1 MLRVNTNKGF
11 SNREI
16 LTLALPIIIG
26 GLAQNVILATDVYF
40 MSGVNELALDA
51 VGLAGLYFS
60 TFYTLGLGF
69 SVGVQIIIA
78 RRHGEGSISAIG
90 TTFTQSL
97 FFLFG
102 FSVLL
107 WFLIVG
113 TGPFILGSMIHNP
126 VIEQQALHYLDHR
139 AWGILFAFI
148 NLGFRAFYIGVSKP
162 NVTLLA
168 LFLTAG
174 ANVILNDILIFGKFG
189 FEPLGIKGA
198 AIASSLAEL
207 GGTLVFTLAIFYQGF
222 AKKFGMFQRWLPSQK
237 LLKPIFSTSLPVMLQ
252 YFVSHLG
259 WFLFF
264 IIIEQ
269 NGPRALAISIVIR
282 MVYMF
287 QMVPFWG
294 FSSAT
299 NTMVSRLIG
308 EGLSDSV
315 LPVLKRISWFALV
328 AALLIIVMNIGFSQ
342 QLIGLALNN
351 NDTNLISDCI
361 PTLHVVSTALIFFA
375 VGSVWFSGVSGSG
388 NTHVTLL
395 IEVLT
400 IAFYCIVAWFLG
412 IYLRADV
419 AIIWLTEPLYFLV
432 LTVASLVYMYS
443 RRWVGKAI

>member
-1 MLRVNTNKGF
+1 VNTNKGF
-11 SNREI
+11 SNKEI
-16 LTLALPIIIG
+16 LALALPIIIG

-78 RRHGEGSISAIG
+78 RRHGEGNISAIG

-97 FFLFG
+97 FFLIG
-102 FSVLL
+102 FSIFL
-107 WFLIVG
+107 WLLIVG
-113 TGPFILGSMIHNP
+113 TGPLILGPMIHNS
-126 VIEQQALHYLDHR
+126 VIELQALHYLDHR

-162 NVTLLA
+162 NVTLWA

-174 ANVILNDILIFGKFG
+174 ANVFLNDVLIFGKLG

-198 AIASSLAEL
+198 AVASSLAEL

-222 AKKFGMFQRWLPSQK
+222 AKKFGMFQRWLPSKK

-294 FSSAT
+294 FGSAT

-308 EGLSDSV
+308 EGLSTSV
-315 LPVLKRISWFALV
+315 LPVLKRISLFAMLASV
-328 AALLIIVMNIGFSQ
+328 PLIMLNMIFPEALMS
-342 QLIGLALNN
+342 LALNK
-351 NDTNLISDCI
+351 NDTNLIAECI
-361 PTLHVVSTALIFFA
+361 PTLYVVSSALLFFA
-375 VGSVWFSGVSGSG
+375 IGSVWFSGVSGSG
-388 NTHVTLL
+388 NTKVTLI

-400 IAFYCIVAWFLG
+400 IAFYCAVAWFLG
-412 IYLRADV
+412 VFLKADV
-419 AIIWLTEPLYFLV
+419 AVIWLTEPLYFLV
-432 LTVASLVYMYS
+432 LTLASLRYMYS
-443 RRWVGKAI
+443 RRWEGKTI

>member
-1 MLRVNTNKGF
+1 VDNSKGF
-11 SNREI
+11 SNKEI

-40 MSGVNELALDA
+40 MSGVSELALDA

-78 RRHGEGSISAIG
+78 RRHGEGSMPAIG

-102 FSVLL
+102 FSLFL
-107 WFLIVG
+107 WLLIVG
-113 TGPFILGSMIHNP
+113 TGPFILGPMIQNP
-126 VIEQQALHYLDHR
+126 IIEQQALRYLDHR

-162 NVTLLA
+162 NVTLAA

-174 ANVILNDILIFGKFG
+174 ANVFLNDILIFGKYG
-189 FEPLGIKGA
+189 FEPLGIQGA

-207 GGTLVFTLAIFYQGF
+207 CGTFVFAVAVFYQGF
-222 AKKFGMFQRWLPSQK
+222 VKKFGMFQRLLPSKK
-237 LLKPIFSTSLPVMLQ
+237 LLNPIFSTSLPVMLQ

-269 NGPRALAISIVIR
+269 NGPRALAVSIVIR

-308 EGLSDSV
+308 EGRSASV
-315 LPVLKRISWFALV
+315 VPVLKRISLFALF
-328 AALLIIVMNIGFSQ
+328 AAVPLIVLNVTFPESLMA
-342 QLIGLALNN
+342 LALNK
-351 NDTNLISDCI
+351 NDANLIADCI
-361 PTLHVVSTALIFFA
+361 PTLYVVSSALLFFA

-388 NTHVTLL
+388 NTKVTLM

-400 IAFYCIVAWFLG
+400 IAFYCLVAWFLG
-412 IYLRADV
+412 VFLKADV

-432 LTVASLVYMYS
+432 LTLASLVYMYS
-443 RRWVGKAI
+443 RSWEGKAI